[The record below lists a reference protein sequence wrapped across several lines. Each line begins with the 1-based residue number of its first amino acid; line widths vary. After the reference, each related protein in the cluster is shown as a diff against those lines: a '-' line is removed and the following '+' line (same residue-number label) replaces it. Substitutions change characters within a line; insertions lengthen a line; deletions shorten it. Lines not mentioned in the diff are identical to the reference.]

1 MDSFERVAGHFR
13 NDTPDFL
20 MMKLSGHGHARRWWT
35 GPDRSDWG
43 FWATPEVEFDSL
55 LVV

>member
-1 MDSFERVAGHFR
+1 MDSIERVAGHFR

-20 MMKLSGHGHARRWWT
+20 LLKLGGDDHARRWWT
-35 GPDRSDWG
+35 GPDRSDRG
-43 FWATPEVEFDSL
+43 FWATREVEFDSL